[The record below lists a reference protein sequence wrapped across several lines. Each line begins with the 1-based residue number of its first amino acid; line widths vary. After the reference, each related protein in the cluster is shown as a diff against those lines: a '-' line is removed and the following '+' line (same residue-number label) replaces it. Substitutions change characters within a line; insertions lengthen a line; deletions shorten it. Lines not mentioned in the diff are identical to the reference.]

1 MGKANRYQKN
11 CTEPQITPWMV
22 YKRSTRKRRG
32 RMKLAIIDGSSYFY
46 RSFFGTPEDPVA
58 GMRAMILSALDALQP
73 DRTIVALDHGRETFR
88 NQIYPAYKANRPP
101 SPEGYSDAK
110 RAMETALTEMAI
122 QTYSVPM
129 YEADDI
135 IGTLCANLDTTQEA
149 IILSKDKDLMQLV
162 RPGTPN
168 GDGSVSLWYDGKW
181 TGVPEVIEKFG
192 VIPPRVIEVLGLS
205 GDSADGIPGV
215 SGVGLKTAIALIQ
228 YFQNLESLFDNLG
241 DVELILERGA
251 SRIRKTLEQSRE
263 IAFLSRTLATIKTDV
278 PL

>member
-1 MGKANRYQKN
+1 
-11 CTEPQITPWMV
+11 
-22 YKRSTRKRRG
+22 
-32 RMKLAIIDGSSYFY
+32 MKIALIDSGSYFH
-46 RSFFGTPEDPVA
+46 RAFHGTPEDPVA
-58 GMRAMILSALDALQP
+58 GMRAMILSAMDSLQP
-73 DRTIVALDHGRETFR
+73 DRTVVALDASRETFR
-88 NQIYPAYKANRPP
+88 NKIYPLYKANRPP

-110 RAMETALTEMAI
+110 RAMEAALVEMGI
-122 QTYSVPM
+122 QVYSVAG

-135 IGTLCANLDTTQEA
+135 LGSLCAKLDTDQEA
-149 IILSKDKDLMQLV
+149 VILSKDKDLMQLV
-162 RPGTPN
+162 RPGTP
-168 GDGSVSLWYDGKW
+168 DGRGGVSLWYDGKW